1 MSSSP
6 RETKQFIFASR
17 ITPPPSTWAPAA
29 YTLDPSDLPPLPDI
43 RNARLSRQAR
53 TTKDWLIHQ
62 GYMNGDNQECE
73 VASYRPLE
81 WLGDGKLHQVYTE
94 SLYRLLPGVGS
105 GILSTLRERLG
116 ANTTHSY
123 VAWAYE
129 FDLRILEPARP
140 SQPRKGWQP
149 LAHAQNIVADLLEAH
164 FGALVEEGR
173 QSEVERWVNDLLE
186 KLKVE
191 LRKQAEEMTAEARE
205 KNKESRGDKKKRKA
219 EENVFERG
227 WELDPLTRRRRTSLL
242 VNCPAD
248 PLPPRKTPLCRWDDR
263 TDADGQWHSHLISDN
278 TTIACGR
285 GKKQTQAHDSATAN
299 LVESLNSDPTFCK
312 DLMKGIRL

>member
-1 MSSSP
+1 MSSTLSD
-6 RETKQFIFASR
+6 RKQFIFASR

-29 YTLDPSDLPPLPDI
+29 YTLNMGDLPPLPDI
-43 RNARLSRQAR
+43 RTPKLSKQAV
-53 TTKDWLIHQ
+53 TTKDLLIHQ
-62 GYMNGDNQECE
+62 DYMNGDNQGCE

-116 ANTTHSY
+116 ANTTHAH

-129 FDLRILEPARP
+129 FDIRILEPPHP

-149 LAHAQNIVADLLEAH
+149 LSRAQNIIADLFEAH
-164 FGALVEEGR
+164 IGALVEEGR
-173 QSEVERWVNDLLE
+173 QAEVERWVNDLLE
-186 KLKVE
+186 KIKVN
-191 LRKQAEEMTAEARE
+191 LVKQAEEMTAEARD

-219 EENVFERG
+219 EENVFDRG

-242 VNCPAD
+242 VNCPAV
-248 PLPPRKTPLCRWDDR
+248 PLPLRKIPLCRWDDR

-299 LVESLNSDPTFCK
+299 LVESLNSDPTFCTEIT
-312 DLMKGIRL
+312 KGIRL